1 MFVMYFLVLFVLLLR
16 HSYQEAQLVLEF
28 SCLKLPSS
36 EIMDLCHH
44 AWYLS

>member
-1 MFVMYFLVLFVLLLR
+1 MFVICILVLFVLLLR
-16 HSYQEAQLVLEF
+16 HSNQEAQLDLGF

-36 EIMDLCHH
+36 EIMDLCHY